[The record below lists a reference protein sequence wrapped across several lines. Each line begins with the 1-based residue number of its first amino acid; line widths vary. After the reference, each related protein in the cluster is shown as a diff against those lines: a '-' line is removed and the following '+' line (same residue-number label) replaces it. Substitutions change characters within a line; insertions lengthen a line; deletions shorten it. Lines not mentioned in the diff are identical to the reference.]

1 MTATKTKKIFRNF
14 GFEIREMNDDTGVVE
29 GYASVFDHLIET
41 WNGGEVVRKGAFAK
55 TLKDNG
61 GKVAVFRSHDTDR
74 QIGHGIKA
82 IEDEKGLFVT
92 GKNWSS

>member
-61 GKVAVFRSHDTDR
+61 GT
-74 QIGHGIKA
+74 
-82 IEDEKGLFVT
+82 
-92 GKNWSS
+92 